1 MFLLIL
7 IAAIALVGIVLSV
20 RALCTD
26 DRPRVP
32 TRRIMLPR

>member
-7 IAAIALVGIVLSV
+7 IAAAALAGIVLTV
-20 RALCTD
+20 RALLND
-26 DRPRVP
+26 GQHRVE

>member
-7 IAAIALVGIVLSV
+7 ITAIALVGIVFTV
-20 RALCTD
+20 RALRTD
-26 DRPRVP
+26 DQHRVE